1 MQCMDSKS
9 LETLAAHKV
18 SDYLTLSKHL
28 DPYVNT
34 NDKEPCWD
42 GNVEIYND
50 KSKGK
55 KDMIGRIAIQVKGRQ
70 RNIHPIAQI
79 TYPVSVVDLQRYLSE
94 GIIYFVV
101 YISEDG
107 IKQTI
112 YYSAMPPIVVRNWLQ
127 LANERKNRKGITQKP
142 SLLAFLL
149 CHKIFLK

>member
-1 MQCMDSKS
+1 
-9 LETLAAHKV
+9 
-18 SDYLTLSKHL
+18 
-28 DPYVNT
+28 
-34 NDKEPCWD
+34 
-42 GNVEIYND
+42 
-50 KSKGK
+50 
-55 KDMIGRIAIQVKGRQ
+55 MIGRIAIQVKGRQ